1 MTKFKNITII
11 IIVKSIILLLLC
23 LFLMTSCYKK
33 DLEEFKKVNEVTS
46 EIALPIF
53 HSETIIHDSL
63 NFIKPFESSD
73 NINVSFPSP
82 QDITLDKNITIDY
95 IEFKNIV
102 ETDIPVEFYFQ
113 IYLKDINEN
122 VVDSI
127 FKESYYINNGLNGM
141 IIYTEISEE
150 KYKIIQGYPNVK
162 ISYFIKFDGT
172 SGVGK
177 DSYVINNSM
186 GVKFKVR
193 YRM

>member
-33 DLEEFKKVNEVTS
+33 DLEEFKKVNSITE

-53 HSETIIHDSL
+53 HSESIIHDSL

-162 ISYFIKFDGT
+162 ISYFIKFNG
-172 SGVGK
+172 GGNK
-177 DSYVINNSM
+177 GSYVIKNEM

-193 YRM
+193 YRI